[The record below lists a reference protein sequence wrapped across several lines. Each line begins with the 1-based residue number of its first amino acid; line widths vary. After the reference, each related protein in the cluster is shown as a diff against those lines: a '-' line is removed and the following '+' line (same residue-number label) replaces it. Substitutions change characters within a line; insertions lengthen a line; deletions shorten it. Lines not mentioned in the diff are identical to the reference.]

1 MWMIRWRERRSS
13 LRHRR
18 PRRFDMPLP
27 HPRPSGGRD
36 DEDHPRRTRMTVRQA
51 ACSTLV
57 IIVLL
62 TAGAR
67 AATPMG
73 DAKQGAQLYRACA
86 ACHSLAPDRNMTG
99 PSLAGVWGRKAGSL
113 QSFERY
119 SPALKASDIE
129 WNETTLNQWL
139 TSPSQFVPNNYMTFA
154 GIPDARQRADL
165 IAFLKEAANGQMP
178 NAARGSGMT
187 GGMMGGM
194 TPNFTDL
201 KTVGPDRQVSSIRI
215 CHDSY
220 FVTTADGK
228 TVPFWEPNLRF
239 KTDSSATGPLS
250 GKPAIL
256 PAGMMGDRAS
266 VFFASPDEISSFI
279 KHQC

>member
-1 MWMIRWRERRSS
+1 MRKPATTI
-13 LRHRR
+13 L
-18 PRRFDMPLP
+18 
-27 HPRPSGGRD
+27 
-36 DEDHPRRTRMTVRQA
+36 A
-51 ACSTLV
+51 
-57 IIVLL
+57 IITLL
-62 TAGAR
+62 TAIGAR
-67 AATPMG
+67 AATPTG
-73 DAKQGAQLYRACA
+73 DARQGAQLYRACA

-99 PSLAGVWGRKAGSL
+99 PSLAGVWGRKAGRL

-119 SPALKASDIE
+119 SPALKASDVV

-139 TSPSQFVPNNYMTFA
+139 TSPSQFIPNNYMTFA
-154 GIPDARQRADL
+154 GIQEARQRADL
-165 IAFLKEAANGQMP
+165 ITFLREAANGQMP
-178 NAARGSGMT
+178 DAERGGRTT

-201 KTVGPDRQVSSIRI
+201 KTVGPDRQVSSIRV

-228 TVPFWEPNLRF
+228 MVPFWEPNLRF
-239 KTDSSATGPLS
+239 KTGSSEAGPLS
-250 GKPAIL
+250 GKPVIL

-266 VFFASPDEISSFI
+266 VFFASPGEISPFI

>member
-1 MWMIRWRERRSS
+1 
-13 LRHRR
+13 
-18 PRRFDMPLP
+18 
-27 HPRPSGGRD
+27 
-36 DEDHPRRTRMTVRQA
+36 MTMQKA
-51 ACSTLV
+51 ARSTLV

-67 AATPMG
+67 AATPTG

-86 ACHSLAPDRNMTG
+86 ACHSLAPGQNMTG

-113 QSFERY
+113 ESFERY
-119 SPALKASDIE
+119 SSALRSSNVV
-129 WNETTLNQWL
+129 WNESTLGQWL
-139 TSPSQFVPNNYMTFA
+139 KSPAQFIPNNYMTFA
-154 GIPDARQRADL
+154 GIADARQRADL
-165 IAFLKEAANGQMP
+165 VAFLKEAANGQTLG
-178 NAARGSGMT
+178 AERG

-194 TPNFTDL
+194 TPHFTDL
-201 KTVGPDRQVSSIRI
+201 KTVGPDRQVSSIRV

-239 KTDSSATGPLS
+239 KTDSSKTGPLS
-250 GKPAIL
+250 GKPVIL

-266 VFFASPDEISSFI
+266 MFFASPDEISPFI